1 MQEMMV
7 VRSSRVETTTV
18 IPITV
23 TTLTPGPASG
33 TWSLGWGQ
41 Q

>member
-18 IPITV
+18 IPIIV

-33 TWSLGWGQ
+33 TWSLGWVQ